1 MVHEISSLFVAPR
14 RMFGYSRAAEW
25 MVRLIFYGLRGD
37 PMTGAV
43 ETTTGKQHINS

>member
-1 MVHEISSLFVAPR
+1 MVHEISLLFVSPR
-14 RMFGYSRAAEW
+14 RALISRAVEW